1 MCGRFTTTAAPK
13 ELTKHIGQQLG
24 VQIRETIKTDP
35 WDIRPTQQVLT
46 IIAPEG
52 EPEATMLR
60 WSLVPWWATELK
72 TRRPMFNARIEGLI
86 EKNAYAKVPLDELH
100 RGLILGDG
108 FFEWEHPEDK
118 KQKGQPYRF
127 TVDGGRP
134 FAFPCI
140 WTNNKK
146 IEHGPVESCT
156 MITCD
161 SAPNPLVHKVH
172 DRMPGILTEL
182 EEFRAWLSPDVAAQD
197 ALSLITAF
205 PAERMSVEARQ
216 PGRA

>member
-1 MCGRFTTTAAPK
+1 MS
-13 ELTKHIGQQLG
+13 
-24 VQIRETIKTDP
+24 D
-35 WDIRPTQQVLT
+35 
-46 IIAPEG
+46 
-52 EPEATMLR
+52 
-60 WSLVPWWATELK
+60 
-72 TRRPMFNARIEGLI
+72 N
-86 EKNAYAKVPLDELH
+86 
-100 RGLILGDG
+100 
-108 FFEWEHPEDK
+108 FEWEHPEDK

-134 FAFPCI
+134 FAFPGI
-140 WTNNKK
+140 WTVNKK
-146 IEHGPVESCT
+146 IEGGPIRSCT

-216 PGRA
+216 PGRE